1 MMCLRRSLLISV
13 LVGGLACATPAVA
26 QTTTTVDVHGTRI
39 AFYVPL
45 GYCRLLE
52 KHPVDG
58 EALQLFRR
66 INSGRNELLLMFANC
81 RQLENYR
88 ATGKMLTK
96 FGAYTIPVSAAGNNV
111 TQPREE
117 FVAAVAK
124 QVEAKMSAA
133 EDPAGAVQEVD
144 AKIALQQNVGL
155 GLLHSDDKAA
165 FIGAEHDW
173 VYEGG
178 EKWRMVVVSAMTVVR
193 QKILGLHLSAPRRGR
208 STVRR
213 LLASQRKNINTLIAS
228 NRG

>member
-1 MMCLRRSLLISV
+1 MIRLRRSLSIAAFCA
-13 LVGGLACATPAVA
+13 GLACASPVAA
-26 QTTTTVDVHGTRI
+26 QTTTTLDVHGTRI
-39 AFYVPL
+39 TLYVPL

-58 EALQLFRR
+58 EALRLFRR

-88 ATGKMLTK
+88 EKGKILTK
-96 FGAYTIPVSAAGNNV
+96 FGAYTIPVSAAGDNV
-111 TQPREE
+111 TQSRAE
-117 FVAAVAK
+117 FVTAVAQRVASK
-124 QVEAKMSAA
+124 TPAA
-133 EDPAGAVQEVD
+133 INAAAGVQEVD
-144 AKIALQQNVGL
+144 AKIALRQNVGL

-178 EKWRMVVVSAMTVVR
+178 EKWRMVVVSAMTIVR

-208 STVRR
+208 PTARR
-213 LLASQRKNINTLIAS
+213 LLAAQRKNINVLIAA
-228 NRG
+228 NRK